1 MDSGLRVELGGYLFD
16 LEPLRGVARRYPGG
30 VLLEAPQGLVQ
41 FLPELARVVERL
53 FGVEARFRLEP
64 SYGLCSLGLREAE
77 ELDAALVHVGHDFY
91 PYPLCPGRRCLYRLP
106 GRVVLVP
113 GEYLGGDPE
122 ALAEAASAELP
133 RGARVVLARPSQ
145 HRGLAER
152 LREALR
158 RRGLRVEA
166 VEPIVGCYFAN
177 LLRHRGR
184 VDAYLVAAGGWF
196 HALGL
201 GLALAGEG
209 PRVLRLDPYTGSV
222 EDAAPLVSRTLAKR
236 FWAMQRFTEARRVA
250 VIAGLLPG
258 QHRPG
263 MVEALVRLLRR
274 SGREAEVVYAER
286 LSRELLD
293 NLNPRSYDA
302 YIVTSCPRLAVE
314 DLGDYWKPVLT
325 PGEALVVLLEG
336 RPSRY
341 LFPW

>member
-1 MDSGLRVELGGYLFD
+1 MELGGYLFD
-16 LEPLRGVARRYPGG
+16 LEPLRGVAGKYPGG

-41 FLPELARVVERL
+41 FLPGLARHVERL
-53 FGVEARFRLEP
+53 FGVEARYRLEP

-77 ELDAALVHVGHDFY
+77 ELDAALVHVGHDYY
-91 PYPLCPGRRCLYRLP
+91 PYPLCPGRRCIYRLP

-122 ALAEAASAELP
+122 ALAEEAAAELP
-133 RGARVVLARPSQ
+133 RGARVALARPSQ

-209 PRVLRLDPYTGSV
+209 PRVLRLDPYTGAV
-222 EDAAPLVSRTLAKR
+222 EDAAPMVSRTLAKR
-236 FWAMQRFTEARRVA
+236 FWVMQRFAEARRVA

-274 SGREAEVVYAER
+274 SGREADIVYAER

-302 YIVTSCPRLAVE
+302 YIVTSCPRLAIE
-314 DLGDYWKPVLT
+314 DLGDYWKPVLA